1 MCLAKAYVRVAADDA
16 DATLLMENVSRVAVE
31 GDRVRLTSLLG
42 DIEELTARIVKIDF
56 VEGKLALESVEV
68 SL

>member
-16 DATLLMENVSRVAVE
+16 GATLLMENVSRVAVE

-56 VEGKLALESVEV
+56 VEGKLALESAEV